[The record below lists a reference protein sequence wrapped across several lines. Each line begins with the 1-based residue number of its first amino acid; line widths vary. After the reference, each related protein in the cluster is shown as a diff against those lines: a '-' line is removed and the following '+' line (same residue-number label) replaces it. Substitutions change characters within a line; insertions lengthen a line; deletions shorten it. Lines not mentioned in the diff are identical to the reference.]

1 MSQGHQKVALARSH
15 LGKPV
20 GVGGWLETMGKTS
33 RAAAAKAAVAA

>member
-20 GVGGWLETMGKTS
+20 GVVGAETMAKTS
-33 RAAAAKAAVAA
+33 CAATAKAVVAA